1 MSDQWRAHG
10 DTEVRQSFA
19 RLTPFQENSA
29 GALWSAFPF
38 GDAAASERLSIVMTF
53 RLSGRAQA
61 LDAGEGLAL
70 WLREGPFVSG
80 KAFGAS
86 DRFVGAAALFDTR
99 VNQVRLVA
107 SDSLPDDPLDREP
120 ILEAAACDVSLRKDA
135 SR

>member
-1 MSDQWRAHG
+1 MARPRRHG
-10 DTEVRQSFA
+10 GAAVVA

-86 DRFVGAAALFDTR
+86 DVLLGRPRYSTR
-99 VNQVRLVA
+99 A
-107 SDSLPDDPLDREP
+107 
-120 ILEAAACDVSLRKDA
+120 
-135 SR
+135 